1 MSSTCQTIHYDASQY
16 PQYQSRNGKGR
27 VVCCFVRSRLLASVL
42 LRVPPLKFPCLPISL
57 PPMLLPFSSPSLR
70 CSLLPPLASS
80 LPSFLRSV
88 HPFLTRSLPQPS
100 LPSSTPAPTLP
111 HIIASSRHLVPPSL
125 PPSLPLYLPPSLPPP
140 PSLPLH
146 LSISIPPPLP
156 PSPSHH
162 PSFLA
167 PSVPPY
173 LPVCLPPPYNSMYTA
188 CGIWPAAALSLLCRR
203 V

>member
-1 MSSTCQTIHYDASQY
+1 MPSTCQTIQYDASQY

-125 PPSLPLYLPPSLPPP
+125 APSPLP

-146 LSISIPPPLP
+146 LHPSPLP
-156 PSPSHH
+156 PSPSL
-162 PSFLA
+162 PSSILHRSFRA
-167 PSVPPY
+167 T
-173 LPVCLPPPYNSMYTA
+173 LPACLPASA
-188 CGIWPAAALSLLCRR
+188 I
-203 V
+203 

>member
-70 CSLLPPLASS
+70 CSLLPSLASSSS

-125 PPSLPLYLPPSLPPP
+125 PLSLPPP
-140 PSLPLH
+140 PSLH
-146 LSISIPPPLP
+146 LSIPPPLP
-156 PSPSHH
+156 PSPSL
-162 PSFLA
+162 PS
-167 PSVPPY
+167 SI
-173 LPVCLPPPYNSMYTA
+173 LPRSFRATLPACLPASA
-188 CGIWPAAALSLLCRR
+188 I
-203 V
+203 